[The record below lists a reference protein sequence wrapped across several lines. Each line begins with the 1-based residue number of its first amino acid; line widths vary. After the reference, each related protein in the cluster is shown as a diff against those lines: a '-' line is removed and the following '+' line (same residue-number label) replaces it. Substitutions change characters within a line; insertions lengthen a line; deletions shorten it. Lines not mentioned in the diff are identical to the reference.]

1 MSHCVKLY
9 FENEHH
15 VTLPDNA
22 ITMVPLEGE
31 GKIEDRVELLYQKL
45 IENPLWLEAV
55 SSADVILWATHSQGT
70 PVSTILLQRLLERG
84 HIHTF
89 RQSVCMLAMA
99 GISHGPF
106 PSLRESLLVK
116 YFEADAAR
124 ELFEFMDSNSTISV
138 KFRQSLSYILKCG
151 TRVVLTGS
159 MKDQVV
165 PLYSAIMTA
174 TQHPNIL
181 RQLYIDEHLYSEK
194 DFLVNLVV
202 LLVKIR
208 NRGHSDHHLLTYLS
222 EILAGSLYAIEGGH
236 STIYEDLGVYM
247 TAVRYTFETG
257 PFGRYMRVN
266 DHAEQRR
273 WWSHQ
278 EDPTLEEFQA
288 QQTFNPFYLPWALQ
302 GVCTDP
308 DILKDD
314 ELRRELRH
322 LVQLFDEWK
331 PTSAKLK
338 ELKFK
343 LEPFKS
349 TRLV

>member
-1 MSHCVKLY
+1 MVISNIL
-9 FENEHH
+9 
-15 VTLPDNA
+15 TL
-22 ITMVPLEGE
+22 L
-31 GKIEDRVELLYQKL
+31 
-45 IENPLWLEAV
+45 
-55 SSADVILWATHSQGT
+55 
-70 PVSTILLQRLLERG
+70 LLQ
-84 HIHTF
+84 
-89 RQSVCMLAMA
+89 
-99 GISHGPF
+99 
-106 PSLRESLLVK
+106 

-124 ELFEFMDSNSTISV
+124 ELFEFMDSSSSISI

-194 DFLVNLVV
+194 DFLVNLIV

-222 EILAGSLYAIEGGH
+222 EILAGSPYAIEGGH

-257 PFGRYMRVN
+257 PFGRYTRVN
-266 DHAEQRR
+266 DHAEERN
-273 WWSHQ
+273 WWSHR
-278 EDPTLEEFQA
+278 EDPTLDEFRA

-302 GVCTDP
+302 GVCTDA

-314 ELRRELRH
+314 GLRQELQH
-322 LVQLFDEWK
+322 LIKLFDEWK
-331 PTSAKLK
+331 PASAKLK

-349 TRLV
+349 TQLV